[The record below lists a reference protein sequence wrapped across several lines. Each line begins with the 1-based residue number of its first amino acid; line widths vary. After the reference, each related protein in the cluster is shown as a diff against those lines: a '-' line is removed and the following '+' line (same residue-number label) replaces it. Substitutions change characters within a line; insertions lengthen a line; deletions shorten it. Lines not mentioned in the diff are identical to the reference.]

1 MKSIYDI
8 EVCSND
14 ESTSAFP
21 LKVSDA
27 PVDKTFV
34 YLAWKIRKKPSKSLV
49 ETCVFLIWIPEHRNG
64 SPHAVQN
71 PF

>member
-14 ESTSAFP
+14 ESTSVFP

-27 PVDKTFV
+27 PVDKTCV
-34 YLAWKIRKKPSKSLV
+34 YLA
-49 ETCVFLIWIPEHRNG
+49 
-64 SPHAVQN
+64 
-71 PF
+71 